1 MIKATICA
9 EISREKAYLKGK
21 ELGLTGDAARMFSYF
36 SEVELAI
43 EVDEKTGIVT
53 KVEGRE
59 A

>member
-21 ELGLTGDAARMFSYF
+21 ELGLTGDAVRVFSYF
-36 SEVELAI
+36 NEVELEI
-43 EVDEKTGIVT
+43 EVDEKSGIVT
-53 KVEGRE
+53 KIEGRE